1 MSMAQSI
8 FDLQA
13 ELCQAMS
20 NATRLRIV
28 HELREGPRRVSD
40 LALTTHLAQAKV
52 SQHLAI
58 LRVRNIV
65 TVRREG
71 NESVYQITNPK
82 IERVCDLM
90 RELLAEQAAQRSE
103 LIGTLLQDK

>member
-1 MSMAQSI
+1 MSQSI

-28 HELREGPRRVSD
+28 HELREGPRRVNE
-40 LALTTHLAQAKV
+40 LAAATHLAQSKV

-58 LRVRNIV
+58 LRARNLV
-65 TVRREG
+65 TAHRAG

-90 RELLAEQAAQRSE
+90 REVLAEQAAQRSE
-103 LIGTLLQDK
+103 LISTIRQDG